1 MKILLDNVESII
13 NVNEYESFQV
23 LLWDIEK
30 TMETRGRVITS
41 LKVDGMNLENIL
53 NFSLEEIRILEISS
67 KSPLKLLEETIHE
80 LDTYLDRFFLG
91 IEEIVLNFRIGKRE
105 EGISNLIEGIN
116 GLDWIFQIL
125 RKSQE
130 LLDID
135 DENLE
140 KIYIESNDVL
150 LRLTEAVEDKQYD
163 TISIILDFDLYM
175 ILSQIKEFVPVIFE
189 LLKVNN
195 GNDIL
200 FN

>member
-130 LLDID
+130 LLDINN
-135 DENLE
+135 ENLE

-150 LRLTEAVEDKQYD
+150 LRLTEAVEQKQYD
-163 TISIILDFDLYM
+163 AISIILDFDLYM

-189 LLKVNN
+189 LLKIND

>member
-80 LDTYLDRFFLG
+80 LDAYLDRFFIG
-91 IEEIVLNFRIGKRE
+91 IEEIVSNFRIGNRE

-135 DENLE
+135 NENLE

-150 LRLTEAVEDKQYD
+150 LRLTEAVEEKQYD
-163 TISIILDFDLYM
+163 GISIILDFDLYV

-189 LLKVNN
+189 LLKINV

>member
-150 LRLTEAVEDKQYD
+150 LRLTEAVEEKQYD

>member
-80 LDTYLDRFFLG
+80 LDIYLDRFFLG

-135 DENLE
+135 NENLE

-150 LRLTEAVEDKQYD
+150 LRLTEAVEQKQYD
-163 TISIILDFDLYM
+163 AISIILDFDLYM

-189 LLKVNN
+189 LLKIND

>member
-41 LKVDGMNLENIL
+41 LKVDGMNLENTL

-135 DENLE
+135 NENL
-140 KIYIESNDVL
+140 
-150 LRLTEAVEDKQYD
+150 
-163 TISIILDFDLYM
+163 
-175 ILSQIKEFVPVIFE
+175 
-189 LLKVNN
+189 
-195 GNDIL
+195 
-200 FN
+200 

>member
-1 MKILLDNVESII
+1 MKEIEILAPA
-13 NVNEYESFQV
+13 
-23 LLWDIEK
+23 
-30 TMETRGRVITS
+30 G
-41 LKVDGMNLENIL
+41 NLEKLEIAYL
-53 NFSLEEIRILEISS
+53 YGADAAYIGGKDFSLRSKAGNFSLEEIRILEISS

-150 LRLTEAVEDKQYD
+150 LRLTEAVEEKKYD
-163 TISIILDFDLYM
+163 AISIILDFDLYM

-189 LLKVNN
+189 LLKVND

>member
-150 LRLTEAVEDKQYD
+150 LRLTEAVEEKKYD
-163 TISIILDFDLYM
+163 AISIILDFDLYM

-189 LLKVNN
+189 LLKVND

>member
-41 LKVDGMNLENIL
+41 LKVDGMNLENTL

-80 LDTYLDRFFLG
+80 LDTYLDRLFLG

-135 DENLE
+135 NENLE

-150 LRLTEAVEDKQYD
+150 LRLTEAVEEKKYD
-163 TISIILDFDLYM
+163 AISIILDFDLYM

-189 LLKVNN
+189 LLKVND

>member
-135 DENLE
+135 NENLE

-150 LRLTEAVEDKQYD
+150 LRLTEAVEQKQYD
-163 TISIILDFDLYM
+163 AISIILDFDLYM

-189 LLKVNN
+189 LLKIND

>member
-41 LKVDGMNLENIL
+41 LKVDGMNLENTL

-67 KSPLKLLEETIHE
+67 KSPLKLSEETIHE
-80 LDTYLDRFFLG
+80 LDTYLDRLFLG

-135 DENLE
+135 NENLE

-150 LRLTEAVEDKQYD
+150 LRLTEAVEEKKYD
-163 TISIILDFDLYM
+163 AISIILDFDLYM

-189 LLKVNN
+189 LLKVND

>member
-41 LKVDGMNLENIL
+41 LKVDGMNLENTL

-135 DENLE
+135 NENLE

-150 LRLTEAVEDKQYD
+150 LRLTEAVEEKKYD
-163 TISIILDFDLYM
+163 AISIILDFDLYM

-189 LLKVNN
+189 LLKVND

>member
-150 LRLTEAVEDKQYD
+150 LTLTEAVEDKQYD

>member
-130 LLDID
+130 LLDINN
-135 DENLE
+135 ENLE

-150 LRLTEAVEDKQYD
+150 LRLTEAVEQKQYD
-163 TISIILDFDLYM
+163 AISIILDFDLFM

-189 LLKVNN
+189 LLKIND

>member
-41 LKVDGMNLENIL
+41 LKVDGMNLENTL

-135 DENLE
+135 NENLE

-150 LRLTEAVEDKQYD
+150 LRLTEAVEEKKYD
-163 TISIILDFDLYM
+163 AISIVLDFDLYM

-189 LLKVNN
+189 LLKVND